1 MAKQSTIGYRE
12 ILSELQAKTYKP
24 VYFLSGEEPYFI
36 DLIADYILNN
46 VLAESEREFNQYV
59 YYGKDVQLK
68 TVLENA
74 RRFPMMAQYQVIV
87 VKEAQNI
94 FVEKENEKGSSFD
107 DLTNYVQHPQPST
120 ILVFCYKKKADA
132 RKKFVTEV
140 AKNGVFFNSD
150 KLYDSQIPSFIQN
163 YMRGKAVQID
173 EKSTQLL
180 ADYIGAD
187 LHRLVNELDKLIMT
201 KPATVKMITTD
212 LVEKNVGISKV
223 FNDFELKS
231 ALIQKNVYKSNMIAF
246 HLSQSKSFVL
256 NVTISVLYAYFSNLM
271 VYYYIQDRSKMNVA
285 KELGVNPFFVDEY
298 ALGARNYNAWKTMS
312 IISLLREYDAK
323 SKGVGNNTTSNS
335 GAELLKELVFKILH

>member
-94 FVEKENEKGSSFD
+94 ASFD
-107 DLTNYVQHPQPST
+107 DLANYMQHPQPST

-201 KPATVKMITTD
+201 KPATAKMITTD
-212 LVEKNVGISKV
+212 LVEKNVGISKE

-231 ALIQKNVYKSNMIAF
+231 ALIQKDVYKSNMIAF
-246 HLSQSKSFVL
+246 HLSQSKTFAL

-298 ALGARNYNAWKTMS
+298 ALGAKNYNAWKTMS

>member
-1 MAKQSTIGYRE
+1 MAKQSSIGYRE
-12 ILSELQAKTYKP
+12 ILSELQMKSYKP

-94 FVEKENEKGSSFD
+94 ASFD
-107 DLTNYVQHPQPST
+107 DLANYVQHPQPST

-150 KLYDSQIPSFIQN
+150 KLYDNQIPSFIQN
-163 YMRGKAVQID
+163 YMMGKSVQID

-180 ADYIGAD
+180 ADYIGTD

-201 KPATVKMITTD
+201 KPSTVKMITTD
-212 LVEKNVGISKV
+212 LVEKNVGISKE

-231 ALIQKNVYKSNMIAF
+231 ALIQKDVYKSNMIAF
-246 HLSQSKSFVL
+246 HLSQSKTFAL

-271 VYYYIQDRSKMNVA
+271 VYYYIQDKNKMNVA
-285 KELGVNPFFVDEY
+285 KELGISSYFADEY

>member
-94 FVEKENEKGSSFD
+94 ASFD
-107 DLTNYVQHPQPST
+107 DLANYMQHPQPST

-212 LVEKNVGISKV
+212 LVEKNVGISKE

-231 ALIQKNVYKSNMIAF
+231 ALIQKDVYKSNMIAF
-246 HLSQSKSFVL
+246 HLSQSKTFAL

>member
-1 MAKQSTIGYRE
+1 MAKQSSIGYRE
-12 ILSELQAKTYKP
+12 ILSELQMKSYKP

-94 FVEKENEKGSSFD
+94 ASFD
-107 DLTNYVQHPQPST
+107 DLANYVQHPQPST

-150 KLYDSQIPSFIQN
+150 KLYDNQIPSFIQN
-163 YMRGKAVQID
+163 YMMGKSVQID

-180 ADYIGAD
+180 ADYIGTD

-201 KPATVKMITTD
+201 KPSTAKMITTD
-212 LVEKNVGISKV
+212 LVEKNVGISKE
-223 FNDFELKS
+223 FNDFELKT
-231 ALIQKNVYKSNMIAF
+231 ALIQKDVYKSNMIAF
-246 HLSQSKSFVL
+246 HLSQSKSFAL

-271 VYYYIQDRSKMNVA
+271 VYYYIQDKNKMNVA
-285 KELGVNPFFVDEY
+285 KELGISSYFADEY

>member
-74 RRFPMMAQYQVIV
+74 RRFPMMAQYQVIA

-94 FVEKENEKGSSFD
+94 ASFD
-107 DLTNYVQHPQPST
+107 DLANYMQHPQPST

-180 ADYIGAD
+180 ADYIGVD

-212 LVEKNVGISKV
+212 LVEKNVGISKE

-231 ALIQKNVYKSNMIAF
+231 ALIQKDVYKSNMIAF
-246 HLSQSKSFVL
+246 HLSQSKSFAL

-271 VYYYIQDRSKMNVA
+271 VYYYIQDKSKMNVA
-285 KELGVNPFFVDEY
+285 KELGISSYFADEY

>member
-94 FVEKENEKGSSFD
+94 ASFD
-107 DLTNYVQHPQPST
+107 DLANYMQHPQPST

-212 LVEKNVGISKV
+212 LVEKNVGISKE
-223 FNDFELKS
+223 FNDFELKT
-231 ALIQKNVYKSNMIAF
+231 ALIQKDVYKSNMIAF
-246 HLSQSKSFVL
+246 HLSQSKTFAL

-271 VYYYIQDRSKMNVA
+271 VYYYIQDKSKMNVA

-323 SKGVGNNTTSNS
+323 SKGVGNNTTSNP

>member
-94 FVEKENEKGSSFD
+94 ASFD
-107 DLTNYVQHPQPST
+107 DLANYVQHPQPST

-132 RKKFVTEV
+132 RKK
-140 AKNGVFFNSD
+140 
-150 KLYDSQIPSFIQN
+150 
-163 YMRGKAVQID
+163 
-173 EKSTQLL
+173 
-180 ADYIGAD
+180 
-187 LHRLVNELDKLIMT
+187 
-201 KPATVKMITTD
+201 
-212 LVEKNVGISKV
+212 
-223 FNDFELKS
+223 
-231 ALIQKNVYKSNMIAF
+231 
-246 HLSQSKSFVL
+246 
-256 NVTISVLYAYFSNLM
+256 
-271 VYYYIQDRSKMNVA
+271 
-285 KELGVNPFFVDEY
+285 
-298 ALGARNYNAWKTMS
+298 
-312 IISLLREYDAK
+312 
-323 SKGVGNNTTSNS
+323 
-335 GAELLKELVFKILH
+335 

>member
-94 FVEKENEKGSSFD
+94 ASFD
-107 DLTNYVQHPQPST
+107 DLANYMQHPQPST

-180 ADYIGAD
+180 ADYIGVD

-212 LVEKNVGISKV
+212 LVEKNVGISKE

-231 ALIQKNVYKSNMIAF
+231 ALIQKDVYKSNMIAF
-246 HLSQSKSFVL
+246 HLSQSKTFAL

>member
-94 FVEKENEKGSSFD
+94 ASFD
-107 DLTNYVQHPQPST
+107 DLANYMQHPQPST

-212 LVEKNVGISKV
+212 LVEKNVGISKE
-223 FNDFELKS
+223 FNDFELKT
-231 ALIQKNVYKSNMIAF
+231 ALIQKDVYKSNMIAF
-246 HLSQSKSFVL
+246 HLSQSKSFAL

-271 VYYYIQDRSKMNVA
+271 VYYYIQDKNKMNVA
-285 KELGVNPFFVDEY
+285 KELGISSYFADEY

>member
-94 FVEKENEKGSSFD
+94 ASFD
-107 DLTNYVQHPQPST
+107 DLANYVQHPQPST

-150 KLYDSQIPSFIQN
+150 KLYDNQIPSFIQN
-163 YMRGKAVQID
+163 YMMGKSVQID

-180 ADYIGAD
+180 ADYIGTD

-212 LVEKNVGISKV
+212 LIEKNVGISKE

-231 ALIQKNVYKSNMIAF
+231 ALIQKDVYKSNMIAF
-246 HLSQSKSFVL
+246 HLSQSKTFAL

>member
-94 FVEKENEKGSSFD
+94 ASFD
-107 DLTNYVQHPQPST
+107 DLANYMQHPQPST

-163 YMRGKAVQID
+163 YMRGKVVQID

-212 LVEKNVGISKV
+212 LVEKNVGISKE

-231 ALIQKNVYKSNMIAF
+231 ALIQKDVYKSNMIAF
-246 HLSQSKSFVL
+246 HLSQSKTFAL

>member
-94 FVEKENEKGSSFD
+94 ASFD
-107 DLTNYVQHPQPST
+107 DLANYMQHPQPST

-163 YMRGKAVQID
+163 YMKGKAVQID

-212 LVEKNVGISKV
+212 LVEKNVGISKE

-231 ALIQKNVYKSNMIAF
+231 ALIQKDVYKSNMIAF
-246 HLSQSKSFVL
+246 HLSQSKTFAL

>member
-1 MAKQSTIGYRE
+1 MAKQSSIGYRE
-12 ILSELQAKTYKP
+12 ILSELQMKSYKP

-94 FVEKENEKGSSFD
+94 ASFD
-107 DLTNYVQHPQPST
+107 DLANYMQHPQPST

-212 LVEKNVGISKV
+212 LVEKNVGISKE
-223 FNDFELKS
+223 FNDFELKT
-231 ALIQKNVYKSNMIAF
+231 ALIQKDVYKSNMIAF
-246 HLSQSKSFVL
+246 HLSQSKSFAL

-271 VYYYIQDRSKMNVA
+271 VYYYIQDKNKMNVA
-285 KELGVNPFFVDEY
+285 KELGISSYFADEY

>member
-94 FVEKENEKGSSFD
+94 ASFD
-107 DLTNYVQHPQPST
+107 DLANYMQHPQPST

-212 LVEKNVGISKV
+212 LVEKNVGISKE

-231 ALIQKNVYKSNMIAF
+231 ALIQKDVYKSNMIAF
-246 HLSQSKSFVL
+246 HLSQSKTFAL

-285 KELGVNPFFVDEY
+285 KELGVNSFFVDEY